1 MNGSLTRAR
10 RAAVSL
16 VLLLASCVTAG
27 CVSVPNSSSIEEGR
41 AVGVQDDPQHIT
53 NDPPGP
59 LPGASPQAIASGFF
73 AAMLAYPQ
81 TVTTAREFLT
91 SRAAAQWDH
100 GAGVVVYEGRS
111 FIRTAN
117 GIAVGGEQLGR
128 LDERGTWTSV
138 KPEQSTSLVR
148 LRMAE
153 VDGEWRITNPP
164 PGLYIDSTYFSNN
177 YGKFSLYFFDPS
189 HKVLAADPVYLVDD
203 ETATTALVADLVDGP
218 TRSLRQAVQ
227 TAIPRETTIDVA
239 VSTSSS
245 GVAEV
250 PLSEEILQLS
260 ADNLQLV
267 AAQLAW
273 TLRQIPDIRS
283 ISVTVDGSQ
292 LEIPG
297 FGPTFGVDQ
306 FSGYDPAGI
315 TGVRKLF
322 ALSPRGLVSL
332 SGGAAARVVTAGT
345 LEEQPLSAAVDA
357 DGVRAAFVTEAGRAV
372 MVSALAVGSD
382 VGSADWL
389 RGTSFLRPVWDLHG
403 VLWAVDSVATG
414 SDIYVATTARNERLV
429 RAPGLRGA
437 DIVSFAVSR
446 DGVRFAAV
454 VRDGDTT
461 RLVIST
467 IERDPRR
474 PSSLRLGVPTSVP
487 ALTSATDGAELT
499 DMTSLA
505 WVSPTAVVVLAGGE
519 DADRHPWQVEVDGS
533 RTADVGQYLPV
544 VPDSVA
550 ADVNQEQPIAVGAGS
565 QVFVQEPDLQWVRV
579 GEGTR
584 LRMPF
589 YG

>member
-1 MNGSLTRAR
+1 L
-10 RAAVSL
+10 VLSL
-16 VLLLASCVTAG
+16 VGCVTVG
-27 CVSVPNSSSIEEGR
+27 CVSVPTSSSIEEGR
-41 AVGVQDDPQHIT
+41 AVGVQDDPQHVT

-111 FIRTAN
+111 FIRTPN
-117 GIAVGGEQLGR
+117 GIAVSGEQLGR

-138 KPEQSTSLVR
+138 KPQESASLAK
-148 LRMAE
+148 LRMVE

-164 PGLYIDSTYFSNN
+164 PGLYIDSNYFSNN

-218 TRSLRQAVQ
+218 TRSLRRAVE

-245 GVAEV
+245 GVAEI
-250 PLSEEILQLS
+250 PLSEEILRLS

-283 ISVTVDGSQ
+283 VSVTVDGSQ

-306 FSGYDPAGI
+306 FAGYDPAGI
-315 TGVRKLF
+315 TGVRRLF

-332 SGGAAARVVTAGT
+332 SAAAGVAPVVTAGT
-345 LEEQPLSAAVDA
+345 LDEQPVSAAIDA
-357 DGVRAAFVTEAGRAV
+357 DGVRAAFVTEAGREV
-372 MVSALAVGSD
+372 MVSALAVGSG

-414 SDIYVATTARNERLV
+414 SDIYVATAARNERLI
-429 RAPGLRGA
+429 RAPGLSGA

-454 VRDGDTT
+454 VRDGDAT

-467 IERDPRR
+467 IERDPRH
-474 PSSLRLGVPTSVP
+474 PASLRLGVPTSVP

-519 DADRHPWQVEVDGS
+519 GADRHPWQVEVDGS

-544 VPDSVA
+544 VPDSVT
-550 ADVNQEQPIAVGAGS
+550 ADANQDQPIAVGAGS
-565 QVFVQEPDLQWVRV
+565 QVFLQEPDLQWVRV

-584 LRMPF
+584 LRVPF